1 MNVIW
6 MYLNKKDA
14 TVNALK
20 DYGKMK
26 HIIDHTEEEIQR
38 VYSRIAGV
46 GSPAIEKMPSANN
59 PQAGEDRM
67 IKGIEEIDVLRERL
81 RQAKEYMAWFQP
93 AWDALSDDD
102 QFVLD
107 AFFSGGNE
115 YGAGAADTVAEHFCI
130 ERASAYRKKNRAL
143 DNLTTLL
150 YGRW

>member
-6 MYLNKKDA
+6 MYLNTKDA
-14 TVNALK
+14 AVTALK

>member
-14 TVNALK
+14 AVNALK

-26 HIIDHTEEEIQR
+26 HIIDHTDEEIRR

-59 PQAGEDRM
+59 PQAGEERM

-107 AFFSGGNE
+107 AFFSNGNE
-115 YGAGAADTVAEHFCI
+115 YGAGAADVVAEHFCI

>member
-14 TVNALK
+14 AVNALK
-20 DYGKMK
+20 DYGKVK

>member
-14 TVNALK
+14 AVNALK

-107 AFFSGGNE
+107 AFFSGANE

>member
-14 TVNALK
+14 AVNALK
-20 DYGKMK
+20 DYRKMK
-26 HIIDHTEEEIQR
+26 HIIDHTDEEIQR

-67 IKGIEEIDVLRERL
+67 IKGIAEIDVLRERL

>member
-14 TVNALK
+14 AVNALK

-102 QFVLD
+102 QFV
-107 AFFSGGNE
+107 
-115 YGAGAADTVAEHFCI
+115 YGAGAANTVAEHLCI

>member
-14 TVNALK
+14 AVNALK

-59 PQAGEDRM
+59 PQAGEDRI

>member
-14 TVNALK
+14 AVNALK

-26 HIIDHTEEEIQR
+26 HIIDHTDEEIQR

-107 AFFSGGNE
+107 AFFSSGNE
-115 YGAGAADTVAEHFCI
+115 YGASAADTVAEHFCI

>member
-14 TVNALK
+14 AFNALK

-26 HIIDHTEEEIQR
+26 HIIDHTDEEIQR

>member
-1 MNVIW
+1 MNIVW

-14 TVNALK
+14 AINALK

-26 HIIDHTEEEIQR
+26 HIIDHTDEEIQR

>member
-93 AWDALSDDD
+93 AWRALSDDD
-102 QFVLD
+102 QSVLD

>member
-14 TVNALK
+14 AVNALK

-115 YGAGAADTVAEHFCI
+115 YVAGAADTVAEHFCI

>member
-14 TVNALK
+14 AVNALK

-115 YGAGAADTVAEHFCI
+115 YGVGAADTVAEHFCI

>member
-14 TVNALK
+14 AVNALK

-26 HIIDHTEEEIQR
+26 HIIDHTDEEIQR

-81 RQAKEYMAWFQP
+81 RQAKEYMGWFQP

-107 AFFSGGNE
+107 AFFSDGNE
-115 YGAGAADTVAEHFCI
+115 YGAGAADVVAEHFCI

>member
-14 TVNALK
+14 AVNALK

-107 AFFSGGNE
+107 AFFSDGNE

>member
-1 MNVIW
+1 
-6 MYLNKKDA
+6 
-14 TVNALK
+14 
-20 DYGKMK
+20 MK

>member
-1 MNVIW
+1 
-6 MYLNKKDA
+6 
-14 TVNALK
+14 
-20 DYGKMK
+20 MK
-26 HIIDHTEEEIQR
+26 HIIDHTDEEIQR

-59 PQAGEDRM
+59 PQAGEERM

-107 AFFSGGNE
+107 AFFSNGNE
-115 YGAGAADTVAEHFCI
+115 YGAGAADVVAEHFCI

>member
-1 MNVIW
+1 MNIVW
-6 MYLNKKDA
+6 LYLDKKNA
-14 TVNALK
+14 TINALK

-26 HIIDHTEEEIQR
+26 HIIDHTQEEINQ
-38 VYSRIAGV
+38 VYSRMAGV

-59 PQAGEDRM
+59 PQSGEDRM
-67 IKGIEEIDVLRERL
+67 IKGIEEIDVLKERL

-102 QFVLD
+102 QFILD
-107 AFFSGGNE
+107 CFYNGNQ
-115 YGAGAADTVAEHFCI
+115 YSSGAADVVADHYCI
-130 ERASAYRKKNRAL
+130 ERASAHRKKVRVL

>member
-14 TVNALK
+14 AVNALK
-20 DYGKMK
+20 DYGKVK

-107 AFFSGGNE
+107 AFFNGGNE

>member
-1 MNVIW
+1 

-14 TVNALK
+14 AVNALK

-26 HIIDHTEEEIQR
+26 HIIDHTDEEIQR

>member
-14 TVNALK
+14 AVNALK

-67 IKGIEEIDVLRERL
+67 IKGIEEIDVIRERL

>member
-1 MNVIW
+1 MNIVW

-14 TVNALK
+14 AINALK

-26 HIIDHTEEEIQR
+26 HIIDHTDEEIQR
-38 VYSRIAGV
+38 VYSRMAGV

-67 IKGIEEIDVLRERL
+67 ITGIEEIDVLKERL

-102 QFVLD
+102 RFVLD
-107 AFFSGGNE
+107 AFYNSNQ
-115 YGAGAADTVAEHFCI
+115 YGAGAADLVADHYCI
-130 ERASAYRKKNRAL
+130 ERASAHRKKVRAL

>member
-14 TVNALK
+14 AVNALK

-46 GSPAIEKMPSANN
+46 GSPATEKMPSANN

>member
-1 MNVIW
+1 MNIVW

-14 TVNALK
+14 AINALK

-26 HIIDHTEEEIQR
+26 HIIDHTDEEIQR

-59 PQAGEDRM
+59 PQAGEERM

-107 AFFSGGNE
+107 AFFSNGNE
-115 YGAGAADTVAEHFCI
+115 YGAGAADVVAEHFCI

>member
-1 MNVIW
+1 
-6 MYLNKKDA
+6 
-14 TVNALK
+14 
-20 DYGKMK
+20 MK
-26 HIIDHTEEEIQR
+26 HIIDHTDEEIQR

-81 RQAKEYMAWFQP
+81 RQAKEYMGWFQP

-107 AFFSGGNE
+107 AFFSDGNE
-115 YGAGAADTVAEHFCI
+115 YGAGAADVVAEHFCI

>member
-1 MNVIW
+1 
-6 MYLNKKDA
+6 
-14 TVNALK
+14 
-20 DYGKMK
+20 MK
-26 HIIDHTEEEIQR
+26 HIIDHTDEEIQQ

-107 AFFSGGNE
+107 AFFSDGNE
-115 YGAGAADTVAEHFCI
+115 YGTGAADAVAEHFCI

>member
-1 MNVIW
+1 

-14 TVNALK
+14 AVNALK

>member
-14 TVNALK
+14 AVNALK

-26 HIIDHTEEEIQR
+26 HIIDHTDEEIQR

-143 DNLTTLL
+143 ENLTTLL

>member
-14 TVNALK
+14 AVNALK

-26 HIIDHTEEEIQR
+26 HIIDHTDEEIQR

-107 AFFSGGNE
+107 AFFSAL
-115 YGAGAADTVAEHFCI
+115 YRSVAPLYF
-130 ERASAYRKKNRAL
+130 S
-143 DNLTTLL
+143 LTFF
-150 YGRW
+150 

>member
-14 TVNALK
+14 AVNALK

-26 HIIDHTEEEIQR
+26 HIIDHTDEEIQR

-59 PQAGEDRM
+59 PQAGEDQM

-107 AFFSGGNE
+107 AFFSDGNE
-115 YGAGAADTVAEHFCI
+115 YGAGAADVVAEHFCI

>member
-14 TVNALK
+14 AVNALK

-26 HIIDHTEEEIQR
+26 HIIDHTDEEIQR

-59 PQAGEDRM
+59 PQAGEERM

-107 AFFSGGNE
+107 AFFSNGNE
-115 YGAGAADTVAEHFCI
+115 YGAGAADVVAEHFCI

>member
-14 TVNALK
+14 AVNALK

-26 HIIDHTEEEIQR
+26 HIIDHTDEEIQR
-38 VYSRIAGV
+38 VYSRIAGI

>member
-1 MNVIW
+1 MTVIW

-14 TVNALK
+14 AVNALK

>member
-14 TVNALK
+14 AVNALK

-67 IKGIEEIDVLRERL
+67 IKGIDEIDVLRERL

>member
-1 MNVIW
+1 
-6 MYLNKKDA
+6 
-14 TVNALK
+14 
-20 DYGKMK
+20 
-26 HIIDHTEEEIQR
+26 
-38 VYSRIAGV
+38 
-46 GSPAIEKMPSANN
+46 
-59 PQAGEDRM
+59 M
-67 IKGIEEIDVLRERL
+67 IKGIDEIDVLRERL

>member
-14 TVNALK
+14 AVNALK

-81 RQAKEYMAWFQP
+81 RQAKEYMAWFKP
-93 AWDALSDDD
+93 AWSQLSEDERY
-102 QFVLD
+102 VLD
-107 AFFSGGNE
+107 MFFMGESQESG
-115 YGAGAADTVAEHFCI
+115 ARMVAEHYSVDRSTAFRRKS
-130 ERASAYRKKNRAL
+130 RAVDHLAA
-143 DNLTTLL
+143 LL
-150 YGRW
+150 YGRA